1 MDPAKLDR
9 KNLRELLELSDSF
22 DWDERSDTS
31 EWSGISLDNE
41 DRILG
46 LNVANRNLSG
56 ELPAALGEISNLE
69 YIHAASNLFTG
80 GGIEDVRRKGCAL
93 ISLAS
98 VMRDTF
104 LVPEAGTSMFSI
116 TGESY
121 VCI

>member
-1 MDPAKLDR
+1 MPRLIKKIRSPKVDPSRLDR
-9 KNLRELLELSDSF
+9 KNLRELLDLSDSF

-69 YIHAASNLFTG
+69 YIHAASNSFTG
-80 GGIEDVRRKGCAL
+80 GGTDYCVGRA
-93 ISLAS
+93 
-98 VMRDTF
+98 
-104 LVPEAGTSMFSI
+104 
-116 TGESY
+116 
-121 VCI
+121 